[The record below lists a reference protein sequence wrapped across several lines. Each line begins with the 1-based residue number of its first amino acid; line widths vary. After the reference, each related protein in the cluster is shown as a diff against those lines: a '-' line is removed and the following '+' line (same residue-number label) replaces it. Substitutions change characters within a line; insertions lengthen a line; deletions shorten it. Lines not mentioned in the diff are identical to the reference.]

1 LEDNEYWEMKSFIEK
16 YCTKEWKEFI
26 DFHKEIINFEKG
38 DYIFKAGEETKGLYI
53 IDSGKLK
60 ITYKQFDGSDRLI
73 RLAVEGDV
81 LGHRGFGGTWK
92 YPISALTLEKT
103 QVSFI
108 PVNIFETVAK
118 VNPDFTYH
126 LMMFFAE
133 ELRRSEAKIKH
144 YPVKNLIAR
153 SIYDNFKAF
162 GFEENSSTKLSY
174 TLSRKDIASKAG
186 TTYETVIR
194 TIAEL
199 NKDNIIK
206 IDGKAIHILDMKK
219 LKEIGFP
226 EYKQ

>member
-1 LEDNEYWEMKSFIEK
+1 MKSFIEK
-16 YCTKEWKEFI
+16 YCNEEWREFI
-26 DFHKEIINFEKG
+26 NFHKKTMVFEKG

-60 ITYKQFDGSDRLI
+60 ITYKQYDGSDRLI

-92 YPISALTLEKT
+92 YPISAYTLGKT

-108 PVNIFETVAK
+108 PVKIFETVAK
-118 VNPDFTYH
+118 VNPEFTYH

-133 ELRRSEAKIKH
+133 ELRQSEAKIKH

-153 SIYDNFKAF
+153 ALYDSHKAF
-162 GFEENSSTKLSY
+162 GFENETSNKLSY
-174 TLSRKDIASKAG
+174 TLSRKDIASIAG

-194 TIAEL
+194 TIADL
-199 NKDNIIK
+199 NKENIIK
-206 IDGKAIHILDMKK
+206 IDGKAIHILDMKS
-219 LKEIGFP
+219 LKEIAFP